1 MSGRERDPKT
11 GRFASAV
18 DEAEQTVF
26 VVDNGETEAVS
37 FLESTHSEELDVG
50 TSDASSCARGSS
62 DLQSSIDSNT
72 FASLVTR
79 TSTATFK
86 VICEVDSR
94 ELLASTTCSVVP
106 SPSPTTCAFCLRE
119 STSFYNLHFETIS
132 CSNKHMKKNL
142 GQK

>member
-1 MSGRERDPKT
+1 MSGRKRDPKP

-26 VVDNGETEAVS
+26 VVANGETEAVS

-50 TSDASSCARGSS
+50 TLDDPSSAHESS
-62 DLQSSIDSNT
+62 GLQSSIEKNT
-72 FASLVTR
+72 FAYLVTR

-86 VICEVDSR
+86 VICEEDFR

-106 SPSPTTCAFCLRE
+106 SPSPTICAICLRE
-119 STSFYNLHFETIS
+119 YIVL
-132 CSNKHMKKNL
+132 
-142 GQK
+142 